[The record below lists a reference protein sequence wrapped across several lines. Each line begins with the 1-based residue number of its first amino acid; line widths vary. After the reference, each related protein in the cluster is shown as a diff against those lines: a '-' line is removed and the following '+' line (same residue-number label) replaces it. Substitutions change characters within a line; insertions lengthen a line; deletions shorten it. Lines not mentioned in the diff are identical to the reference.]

1 LGSCSQS
8 SSLAPRTEARE
19 VTMGRRVG
27 KGWAHTVRKE
37 REEESREIQ
46 MTGLYREEPLGGK
59 GSPVLGWKV
68 QGLGARYAR

>member
-1 LGSCSQS
+1 
-8 SSLAPRTEARE
+8 
-19 VTMGRRVG
+19 MGRRVG